1 MVFRRVCWRDGRL
14 MSPAARLRLCPRRA
28 SRAPGARILT
38 RDAASSMASGSPSRR
53 RQMAA
58 TSAALPGVTVK
69 PGLTMSACC
78 ANSCAA
84 AQAAT
89 SPAPAA
95 RGTSSGSTGCS
106 CSPCRCSG
114 RRDVASTTR
123 PGAADSNAAT
133 TPAAP
138 GSCSRL
144 SRTSRAWRS
153 CRCPVTI
160 SAAGRV
166 PLTSRHSA
174 RVFHITSASRTAASG
189 TKYTPCRKASA
200 SDEAA
205 ARASRVL
212 PTPPV
217 PVSVT
222 RRTNGCR
229 SLTLSR
235 STSPSLP
242 ISGVMGSGRLVR
254 APRLRNGGNRRC
266 RRGATS
272 W

>member
-1 MVFRRVCWRDGRL
+1 MRL
-14 MSPAARLRLCPRRA
+14 ARWPAAAR
-28 SRAPGARILT
+28 PG
-38 RDAASSMASGSPSRR
+38 R
-53 RQMAA
+53 RQIAA

-69 PGLTMSACC
+69 PGLTMAACC

-89 SPAPAA
+89 SPAPAS
-95 RGTSSGSTGCS
+95 RGTSSGGTGCS

-123 PGAADSNAAT
+123 PGAADSSAAT

-144 SRTSRAWRS
+144 SRTSRACRS
-153 CRCPVTI
+153 LRCPVTI

-166 PLTSRHSA
+166 PLTSRQSA
-174 RVFHITSASRTAASG
+174 RAFHITSASRTAASG
-189 TKYTPCRKASA
+189 TKYTPCRKAA
-200 SDEAA
+200 PSDDAA
-205 ARASRVL
+205 ASASRVL

-222 RRTNGCR
+222 SRTRRLPQHDAE
-229 SLTLSR
+229 SLDVAVPADQRRHGQRKAGPGAKTPQRRELS
-235 STSPSLP
+235 LQ
-242 ISGVMGSGRLVR
+242 
-254 APRLRNGGNRRC
+254 AGGD
-266 RRGATS
+266 
-272 W
+272 